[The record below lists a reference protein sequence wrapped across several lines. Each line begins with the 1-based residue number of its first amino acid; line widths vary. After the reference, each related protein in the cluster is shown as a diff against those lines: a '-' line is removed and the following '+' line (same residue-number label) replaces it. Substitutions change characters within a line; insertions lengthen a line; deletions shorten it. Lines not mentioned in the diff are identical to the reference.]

1 MSQMSDRRAAGR
13 PRFRRGAQ
21 LIGHVCGTCLA
32 VVLAIAGPA
41 VAQESE
47 PAVSDPYPGGPPPA
61 GELDLAGS
69 VRLLEPAV
77 YALEPVV
84 RELQVE
90 EREGERTTVTI
101 ATDVLFDFD
110 SAKLTG
116 SATDVVS
123 ELAGRIA
130 ETDSD
135 VLVVGHTDSIGSRR
149 YNQRLSERRA
159 EAVADVLRERLDDD
173 RTIATEG
180 RNFSEPIAEET
191 VNGQD
196 NPEGRARNRRVEISF
211 DEPS

>member
-1 MSQMSDRRAAGR
+1 MKRQRVFQTSGR
-13 PRFRRGAQ
+13 PRSLRGA
-21 LIGHVCGTCLA
+21 LVAGLMSLA
-32 VVLAIAGPA
+32 LVLTVTGPA

-47 PAVSDPYPGGPPPA
+47 PAVTDPYPGGVPS

-101 ATDVLFDFD
+101 STDVLFAFD
-110 SAKLTG
+110 SAKLTPD
-116 SATDVVS
+116 AREVVA

-130 ETDSD
+130 ETNSD
-135 VLVVGHTDSIGSRR
+135 VLVVGHTDSIGTRE

-159 EAVADVLRERLDDD
+159 AAVAKVLRRQIDDD
-173 RTIATEG
+173 RTVATEG

-191 VNGQD
+191 VNGED
-196 NPEGRARNRRVEISF
+196 NPEGRACNRRVEISF